1 MADHHRRGG
10 GRHLRQRHGIGNQD
24 LAEQARAGGGWHR
37 WKELMENRVG
47 VVIKDGSLWEWIGK
61 LVLKDEKAGAE
72 MFRRFFIENA
82 LQ

>member
-1 MADHHRRGG
+1 
-10 GRHLRQRHGIGNQD
+10 
-24 LAEQARAGGGWHR
+24 
-37 WKELMENRVG
+37 MENRVG